1 MEDKKMEGYIERLL
15 EEYKELKEKGKKLED
30 LIKGMDREKAVEV
43 GGSLLVEQY
52 YAMKVYEMILF
63 RRLVQEVAKGNL
75 EEETLEKLE
84 VQGEVEA

>member
-1 MEDKKMEGYIERLL
+1 MEGYIERLL

-30 LIKGMDREKAVEV
+30 FIKDMDKEKAVEV

-63 RRLVQEVAKGNL
+63 RRLVGEVTKGKLEKEIVENL
-75 EEETLEKLE
+75 EE
-84 VQGEVEA
+84 QGEVEA

>member
-1 MEDKKMEGYIERLL
+1 MEGYIERLL
-15 EEYKELKEKGKKLED
+15 EEYKQLKEKGKKLED
-30 LIKGMDREKAVEV
+30 FIKGMDKEKTVEV

-63 RRLVQEVAKGNL
+63 RRLVREVAKGNL

-84 VQGEVEA
+84 GQGEVEA